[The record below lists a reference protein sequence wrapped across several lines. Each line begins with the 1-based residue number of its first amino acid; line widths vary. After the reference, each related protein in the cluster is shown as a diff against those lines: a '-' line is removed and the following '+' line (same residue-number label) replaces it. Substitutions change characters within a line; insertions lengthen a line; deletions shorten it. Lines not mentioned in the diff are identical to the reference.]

1 VALTPDQLA
10 CIEAL
15 SEECTIIGVEKG
27 CPLVRQ
33 AGGEV
38 ALLEGDGRLAPAQ
51 GMVRAVTSYLEV
63 GPA

>member
-1 VALTPDQLA
+1 VR
-10 CIEAL
+10 C
-15 SEECTIIGVEKG
+15 SGVPNYGPLNGGKG

-51 GMVRAVTSYLEV
+51 PSIRAVTSYLEV